1 VAVVRGLW
9 LLLAGAAGPI
19 AVAASLA
26 AAPPAR
32 AQPPLAGTARLEG
45 SFQLTGRVTVA
56 RHVLGERVGDT
67 VLRTWTFSPLCEVGP
82 CQSVALTRQ
91 RAAGIDHLVLHLT
104 SVNQYAGTGRFYAP
118 LWCAGRIV
126 AKGESV
132 PFRIRVQITGAA
144 LANGVSIATHL
155 TASYTNRT
163 RTNLTRCVAVPGH
176 DAAVYQG
183 DLQL

>member
-1 VAVVRGLW
+1 VVIRGLW
-9 LLLAGAAGPI
+9 LRLAGAAGLI

-26 AAPPAR
+26 AAPAR
-32 AQPPLAGTARLEG
+32 AQPPLAGSARLEG
-45 SFQLTGRVTVA
+45 RFQLTGRVTVA

-82 CQSVALTRQ
+82 CQSVALARQ
-91 RAAGIDHLVLHLT
+91 RAAGIDRLVLHLT
-104 SVNQYAGTGRFYAP
+104 AANRYTGTGRFFAP
-118 LWCAGRIV
+118 LRCGGRVV

-132 PFRIRVQITGAA
+132 PFRIGVHITGAA
-144 LANGVSIATHL
+144 LVNGVSVATHV

-163 RTNLTRCVAVPGH
+163 RTNLTPCVAVPGH